1 MIRLIYTGS
10 INGQQTPEQ
19 LTRFIEDSRN
29 RHLHEGIFGVMVLVG
44 QDFLQVIEGHADEV
58 DRYSHQFFSDKKR
71 YNLTLLARQ
80 TIQAPIFG
88 AWSLGFI
95 KGEPALNPLQPTD
108 QTLLHIEQII
118 PKDLNDQRTLSL
130 IQEFIDG
137 KWHHHQPGIY
147 NLVTVR
153 RNK

>member
-10 INGQQTPEQ
+10 INAQQTPEQ
-19 LTRFIEDSRN
+19 LTRLIEDSRN
-29 RHLHEGIFGVMVLVG
+29 RNLRDGICGVMVLVG
-44 QDFLQVIEGHADEV
+44 QDFLQVIEGKGEDVE
-58 DRYSHQFFSDKKR
+58 RYYRQVFSDKKR

-80 TIQAPIFG
+80 TIQVPIFD

-95 KGEPALNPLQPTD
+95 KGEPATNPYQPTD
-108 QTLLHIEQII
+108 QTLLQIEQIN
-118 PKDLNDQRTLSL
+118 PKNQNDQRTLSL